1 MSGFRAAL
9 TSVCFYFLVSLGE
22 VQIHIRAQAALEL
35 TNCMVRA
42 GLRLR
47 AVSLPQVLRAQ
58 ITGTTVP
65 SSFLSSTEWRVQV
78 LRSAF

>member
-9 TSVCFYFLVSLGE
+9 TSVCFYFLVTLEE
-22 VQIHIRAQAALEL
+22 VQIHIIAQAALEL
-35 TNCMVRA
+35 TVWSELASDLEQSPCLKF
-42 GLRLR
+42 LRT
-47 AVSLPQVLRAQ
+47 Q